1 MSYCCSCVVAVSTN
15 NPGQVAGWSNNY
27 MTIFRTASIFFPG
40 KLAFKR
46 KFSWKTGLPCL
57 WHNMACF
64 IVNSPQIFGN
74 ILKLF
79 LWIRSTPPQFGK
91 RTARGRWVDGSCSS
105 VRMMALQ
112 RTAEKIVSSS
122 PSCVSKRL
130 VRSYVLKVHMF
141 LFCSVSS
148 FHVKRRF
155 PRPRLLLGEIIR
167 IDEDPLY
174 VIGSTTTDIYIYI
187 DTLYWLYAYIHR
199 SSIFKSSSVNI
210 FIKVAEAKCGF
221 YCEVRTLDPQEVGV
235 RMVGDGPGSNGW
247 VDSST
252 VVGFM
257 AW

>member
-1 MSYCCSCVVAVSTN
+1 
-15 NPGQVAGWSNNY
+15 

-105 VRMMALQ
+105 VRMKALQ

-130 VRSYVLKVHMF
+130 VRSYVLKVHVYI
-141 LFCSVSS
+141 LLSVIVSCQETFS
-148 FHVKRRF
+148 QTS
-155 PRPRLLLGEIIR
+155 PPTWGNY
-167 IDEDPLY
+167 PNWW
-174 VIGSTTTDIYIYI
+174 GSVLRDWLNHDRYIYI

-199 SSIFKSSSVNI
+199 SSIFKSSSVKHIHQSSWGQMWFLLRSADIGPTGGGCPHGRGWSRVKWLSWLLNR
-210 FIKVAEAKCGF
+210 CWF
-221 YCEVRTLDPQEVGV
+221 YG
-235 RMVGDGPGSNGW
+235 MINGHR
-247 VDSST
+247 
-252 VVGFM
+252 F
-257 AW
+257 

>member
-1 MSYCCSCVVAVSTN
+1 
-15 NPGQVAGWSNNY
+15 

-174 VIGSTTTDIYIYI
+174 VIGSTTTDIYIYRHI
-187 DTLYWLYAYIHR
+187 VLTICIYTSIIYFQVIKCKHIHQSSWGQMWFLLRSADIGPTGGGCPHGRGWSRVKWLSWLLNRCWFYGMINGHR
-199 SSIFKSSSVNI
+199 F
-210 FIKVAEAKCGF
+210 
-221 YCEVRTLDPQEVGV
+221 
-235 RMVGDGPGSNGW
+235 
-247 VDSST
+247 
-252 VVGFM
+252 
-257 AW
+257 

>member
-105 VRMMALQ
+105 VRMKALQ

-130 VRSYVLKVHMF
+130 VRSYVLKVHVYI
-141 LFCSVSS
+141 LLSVIVSCQETFS
-148 FHVKRRF
+148 QTS
-155 PRPRLLLGEIIR
+155 PPTWGNY
-167 IDEDPLY
+167 PNWW
-174 VIGSTTTDIYIYI
+174 GSVLRDWLNHDRYIYIYRHI
-187 DTLYWLYAYIHR
+187 VLTICIYTSIIYFQVIKCETY
-199 SSIFKSSSVNI
+199 SSK
-210 FIKVAEAKCGF
+210 
-221 YCEVRTLDPQEVGV
+221 
-235 RMVGDGPGSNGW
+235 
-247 VDSST
+247 
-252 VVGFM
+252 
-257 AW
+257 